1 VTELTLLTSLIV
13 NSVNYVIKVNLRMK
27 SLLALAFLT
36 TAALAQ
42 PRDIFDYTGQNNAA
56 AGTKRLVFI
65 AAKGTHGGG
74 GQHEFFAGAS
84 YLARR
89 INETYPQAFAVVYP
103 ENNWPK
109 DLTKADA
116 IIVLLNHGGKAA
128 DDASIKAAC
137 DRGAGF
143 AAIHYGVEA
152 FSAKDEWYDHMRFV
166 WR

>member
-1 VTELTLLTSLIV
+1 
-13 NSVNYVIKVNLRMK
+13 MK
-27 SLLALAFLT
+27 FLLALLGIAT
-36 TAALAQ
+36 TAFSQTHNIL
-42 PRDIFDYTGQNNAA
+42 DYTGQNNAP

-109 DLTKADA
+109 DLSKADA
-116 IIVLLNHGGKAA
+116 IIVLLNHGGRAA
-128 DDASIKAAC
+128 DDPNIKAAC

-152 FSAKDEWYDHMRFV
+152 RIGAQGKNYLDWMGGFFETFYSVNPMWV
-166 WR
+166 